1 MKNFHQNLL
10 IVLALGLCALCLYQW
25 YDQTIERNHIEK
37 LNQFLSEKSTA
48 IQGYTNSIATMN
60 DEIAQ
65 MDSSITELK
74 QTAKAGEETILS
86 QKREIS
92 QLQITSEVLTNQI
105 AGYSNAVETLETK
118 LKDAYDGI
126 KKQNTAIQELTTQ
139 RDDLVQKLNDSI
151 KDRNDIVNKYNELV
165 KQVEK
170 QSGNGNPPDK

>member
-25 YDQTIERNHIEK
+25 YDQTLERNHIEK
-37 LNQFLSEKSTA
+37 LNQLLSEKSTA

-60 DEIAQ
+60 NEIAQ

-74 QTAKAGEETILS
+74 QTAKTNDETILG

-92 QLQITSEVLTNQI
+92 RLQITGEVLTNQI
-105 AGYSNAVETLETK
+105 AEYTNAVGTLETK

-126 KKQNTAIQELTTQ
+126 KKQNAAIQELTTQ
-139 RDDLVQKLNDSI
+139 RDDFVQKLNDSL
-151 KDRNDIVNKYNELV
+151 KERNDIVNKYNELV

-170 QSGNGNPPDK
+170 QSGSGSPPDK